1 MSESGENGDS
11 GAPVEAAASHP
22 SSEHPGGP
30 IAWLV
35 AEVDKLWAELK
46 SLKGE

>member
-1 MSESGENGDS
+1 MSGSDENGDS
-11 GAPVEAAASHP
+11 EAPVAVEASHP

-46 SLKGE
+46 ALRDG